1 MNNITCNDKFKY
13 YLQPAEITEY
23 TRRYV
28 AKNGRLDI
36 RCFDKWLNQHF
47 MNLHQNTFVQA
58 VAIVSSN
65 DKEYTEAEYIK
76 LLEDLEWQ
84 NIEPNYEFLGI
95 ENKIRLKSFAR
106 NLDIYCHRN
115 RAKHS

>member
-1 MNNITCNDKFKY
+1 MNNITSNGKFKY
-13 YLQPAEITEY
+13 YLQPNEIEEYSKRYIAERGRMDY
-23 TRRYV
+23 RR
-28 AKNGRLDI
+28 
-36 RCFDKWLNQHF
+36 FDLWLTQYF
-47 MNLHQNTFVQA
+47 MNLHQNTFTQA

-65 DKEYTEAEYIK
+65 DKEYTNEEYIK

-84 NIEPNYEFLGI
+84 NIDKEYKFLGI